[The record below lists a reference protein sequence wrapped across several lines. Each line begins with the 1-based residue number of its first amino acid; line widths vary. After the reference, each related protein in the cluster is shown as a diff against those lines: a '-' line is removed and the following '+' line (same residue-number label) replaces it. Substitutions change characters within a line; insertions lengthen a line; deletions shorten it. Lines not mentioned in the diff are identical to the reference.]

1 MTAMHVEI
9 ENERDGF
16 QALMNPVEIYR
27 LIQLASRHSARVDI
41 YFVKS
46 NLRLT
51 SEVLEPEL
59 PGPGITLRTPRGFR
73 PTPKDDE
80 CMAIVFLHG
89 HQLLCLHSSHIMW
102 QGDTFRVVPQ
112 WRAFTLQRRR
122 QVRLVIPAG
131 YEILVDLDAKD
142 GRKRRV
148 QRRVLDMS
156 AGGMAFEAA
165 NREEAERYKKGQTV
179 RHAALRVEN
188 RLVFVDA
195 RISQEATGS
204 KFKVGVQFTRINQ
217 GDKDF
222 LLGYVAR
229 HLVQLYG

>member
-1 MTAMHVEI
+1 MEMKIQV

-16 QALMNPVEIYR
+16 QAVVNPVEIYR
-27 LIQLASRHSARVDI
+27 MIQLAAKHAARVDV

-46 NLRLT
+46 NIRIT
-51 SEVLEPEL
+51 TEVVEPAL
-59 PGPGITLRTPRGFR
+59 PGPGITLQMPKGFR
-73 PTPKDDE
+73 PAPKDDE

-89 HQLLCLHSSHIMW
+89 HQLLCLHSSHLLW
-102 QGDTFRVVPQ
+102 QGETFRMVPQ
-112 WRAFTLQRRR
+112 WKAFTLQRRR
-122 QVRLVIPAG
+122 LVRLEVPGG

-142 GRKRRV
+142 GRRRRV
-148 QRRVLDMS
+148 QRRIIDLS
-156 AGGMAFEAA
+156 AGGIAFMAADR
-165 NREEAERYKKGQTV
+165 NEAERYKKGQTI

-195 RISQEATGS
+195 RVSQEATGGRL
-204 KFKVGVQFTRINQ
+204 KIGIQFTRINQ
-217 GDKDF
+217 GDRDF